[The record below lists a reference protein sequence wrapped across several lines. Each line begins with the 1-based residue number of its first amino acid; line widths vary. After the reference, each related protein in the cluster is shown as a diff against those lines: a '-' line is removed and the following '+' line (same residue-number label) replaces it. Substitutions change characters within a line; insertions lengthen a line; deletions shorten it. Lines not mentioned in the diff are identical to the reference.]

1 MIVTFDTSFLSGL
14 LLTVEIMIYKSRIVV
29 VHCQGCVI
37 QCREHIC
44 SDVPNVGRAFIHCM
58 KDILY
63 MAAVELE
70 ETGFYHLLRHIL
82 AIDADGRTSGAN
94 CVQHDLDHF
103 IYAVSIKPVI
113 LREYFK
119 LKIISDK
126 LFISRSFVN
135 PIHPIKIDRLIVTQR
150 VISFLSNYLISI
162 YLCRISLVW
171 FFHVWIIHIGIFHVW
186 TARIW

>member
-1 MIVTFDTSFLSGL
+1 MIVTFETSFLRGL

-44 SDVPNVGRAFIHCM
+44 SDVPKVGWAFIYCM

-63 MAAVELE
+63 MAAVERE
-70 ETGFYHLLRHIL
+70 KTGLHHLLRHIL
-82 AIDADGRTSGAN
+82 AIDADSRTSGAN

-126 LFISRSFVN
+126 LFISRSLVN
-135 PIHPIKIDRLIVTQR
+135 PIHPIKIDRLID
-150 VISFLSNYLISI
+150 
-162 YLCRISLVW
+162 
-171 FFHVWIIHIGIFHVW
+171 
-186 TARIW
+186 

>member
-1 MIVTFDTSFLSGL
+1 
-14 LLTVEIMIYKSRIVV
+14 
-29 VHCQGCVI
+29 
-37 QCREHIC
+37 
-44 SDVPNVGRAFIHCM
+44 
-58 KDILY
+58 

-135 PIHPIKIDRLIVTQR
+135 PIHPIKIDRLILTQR

-162 YLCRISLVW
+162 YLCRVFLVW

>member
-1 MIVTFDTSFLSGL
+1 MID
-14 LLTVEIMIYKSRIVV
+14 KSRIVV
-29 VHCQGCVI
+29 VHRQGCVI
-37 QCREHIC
+37 ECREHIC
-44 SDVPNVGRAFIHCM
+44 SDVPNVGWAFIYCM

-70 ETGFYHLLRHIL
+70 KTGLHHLLRHIL
-82 AIDADGRTSGAN
+82 AIDADSRTSGAN

-126 LFISRSFVN
+126 LFISRSLVN
-135 PIHPIKIDRLIVTQR
+135 PIHPIKIDRLID
-150 VISFLSNYLISI
+150 
-162 YLCRISLVW
+162 
-171 FFHVWIIHIGIFHVW
+171 
-186 TARIW
+186 

>member
-1 MIVTFDTSFLSGL
+1 MVILDTSFLSGL

-70 ETGFYHLLRHIL
+70 ETGFYYLLRHIL
-82 AIDADGRTSGAN
+82 AVDADGRSARA
-94 CVQHDLDHF
+94 D
-103 IYAVSIKPVI
+103 SIKEMLAI
-113 LREYFK
+113 AE
-119 LKIISDK
+119 S
-126 LFISRSFVN
+126 SR
-135 PIHPIKIDRLIVTQR
+135 P
-150 VISFLSNYLISI
+150 
-162 YLCRISLVW
+162 
-171 FFHVWIIHIGIFHVW
+171 
-186 TARIW
+186 